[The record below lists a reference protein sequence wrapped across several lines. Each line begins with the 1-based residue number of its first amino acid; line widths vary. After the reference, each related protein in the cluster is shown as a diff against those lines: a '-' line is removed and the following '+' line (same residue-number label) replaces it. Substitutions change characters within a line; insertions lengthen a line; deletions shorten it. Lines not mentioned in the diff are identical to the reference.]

1 MRRKALIGSAVT
13 AAVLPLAL
21 MSPVHADVR
30 RFHDSRTD
38 ESSYIGIRWVR
49 VDNSTSE
56 RNKLKVVVRIG
67 KIPPPPA
74 TGPRLDLFID
84 TDVQNPGPEYWLH
97 SEQDYGLYHVHHGWS
112 RHGQFIPTTC
122 AGGTINHPSYISFVG
137 DDPLGRGDQERLYR
151 QAQPD
156 SRGSSNLVEGPSTRL
171 RLGEGLQKVSSVGGP
186 LSFRFPSQ
194 RACPRAPKL
203 AIGSRLS
210 IRRTSSRVRGSSV
223 MAWTVCNSFESSG
236 SRCGDVA
243 APTYF
248 ARWARS
254 PAKSGIAKRTAWSR
268 GARYRPGASPRSHG
282 NPFSGALSTGL
293 PAR

>member
-112 RHGQFIPTTC
+112 RHGQFIATTC

-137 DDPLGRGDQERLYR
+137 DDRLVVEIKRGCID
-151 QAQPD
+151 
-156 SRGSSNLVEGPSTRL
+156 
-171 RLGEGLQKVSSVGGP
+171 K
-186 LSFRFPSQ
+186 PSQ
-194 RACPRAPKL
+194 
-203 AIGSRLS
+203 
-210 IRRTSSRVRGSSV
+210 IRVAVRTSLRGHPH
-223 MAWTVCNSFESSG
+223 AY
-236 SRCGDVA
+236 D
-243 APTYF
+243 
-248 ARWARS
+248 WAK
-254 PAKSGIAKRTAWSR
+254 A
-268 GARYRPGASPRSHG
+268 YRK
-282 NPFSGALSTGL
+282 FL
-293 PAR
+293 PWVGR